1 MNELPVEIA
10 ERYGKSPSQLRKRR
24 LGVILAASGFALLF
38 VLWALWANL
47 TGVAKPVFKTTAY
60 EITDSSHMSVTFT
73 LTKPLNTNVIC
84 AVKALKQDYGI
95 VAYQEVAFVAEG
107 SNGSELVDLNWKAN
121 LKTTELAV
129 TGLVDNC
136 WFY

>member
-10 ERYGKSPSQLRKRR
+10 ERYGRSPSQLRKRR

-38 VLWALWANL
+38 VIWALWANL
-47 TGVAKPVFKTTAY
+47 TGVAKPVFKTTAFK
-60 EITDSSHMSVTFT
+60 ILDSSNISVS
-73 LTKPLNTNVIC
+73 LSVTKPLNTNVIC
-84 AVKALKQDYGI
+84 SVRALKQDYGI
-95 VAYQEVAFVAEG
+95 VGYTEVAFPASD
-107 SNGSELVDLNWKAN
+107 SNSTDLTDLSKEIT

-129 TGLVDNC
+129 TGVVENC

>member
-10 ERYGKSPSQLRKRR
+10 ERYGRSPSQLKKRR

-38 VLWALWANL
+38 MIWAIWANL
-47 TGVAKPVFKTTAY
+47 TGVAKPEFKTTAFK
-60 EITDSSHMSVTFT
+60 ILDSSNISVS
-73 LTKPLNTNVIC
+73 LSVTKPLNTNVIC
-84 AVKALKQDYGI
+84 SVRALKQDYGI
-95 VAYQEVAFVAEG
+95 VGYTEVAFPA
-107 SNGSELVDLNWKAN
+107 SDANSTDLTDLSKEIT

-129 TGLVDNC
+129 TGVVENC

>member
-38 VLWALWANL
+38 MIWAIWANL
-47 TGVAKPVFKTTAY
+47 TGVAKPEFKTTAFK
-60 EITDSSHMSVTFT
+60 ILDSSNISVS
-73 LTKPLNTNVIC
+73 LSVTKPLNTNVIC
-84 AVKALKQDYGI
+84 SVRALKQDYGI
-95 VAYQEVAFVAEG
+95 VAYQEVAFAAGG
-107 SNGSELVDLNWKAN
+107 SNGSELVDLSWKAN
-121 LKTTELAV
+121 LRTTELAV

>member
-1 MNELPVEIA
+1 MNQLPDEIA

-38 VLWALWANL
+38 VIWAIWANL
-47 TGVAKPVFKTTAY
+47 TGVSKPVFKTTAF
-60 EITDSSHMSVTFT
+60 EILDSSNITVSMTV
-73 LTKPLNTNVIC
+73 TKPLNTNVIC
-84 AVKALKQDYGI
+84 AVRALKQDYGI
-95 VAYQEVAFVAEG
+95 VGYTEVSFPASDPKSTDSA
-107 SNGSELVDLNWKAN
+107 DLSKKIT

-129 TGLVDNC
+129 TGVVDNC